1 MSAENKDVKGL
12 QWTPDP
18 RVVLVSQAEMDEICT
33 NCCGPS
39 ATGVFAIDTT
49 YNVGNFFVTA
59 RRYQNRK
66 FIHKQAGRIVNLP
79 GPVMFHVKQDASQF
93 HYFANIL
100 LEENYEFE
108 QVRYIGGDRG
118 QSQQAFL
125 RPLKG
130 AQFLP
135 CKKHPE
141 GDMT

>member
-1 MSAENKDVKGL
+1 
-12 QWTPDP
+12 
-18 RVVLVSQAEMDEICT
+18 MDEICT

-66 FIHKQAGRIVNLP
+66 FIHKQAGRIANLP

-93 HYFANIL
+93 YYFANIL

-118 QSQQAFL
+118 QSQPAFNL